1 MEIDIKQKIA
11 QYSLILAEIE
21 ARCGDETKALVI
33 LQEIGKDMRANNI
46 QQHKSYNGNYPA
58 TENQIGYLK
67 SLGAE
72 IPEGLTKRQA
82 SQLIDDLT
90 KSSEQSEE
98 MCGVPIRNP

>member
-1 MEIDIKQKIA
+1 MEIDIKQRIA

-21 ARCGDETKALVI
+21 AKCGDETKALVI

-58 TENQIGYLK
+58 TENQIAYLK
-67 SLGAE
+67 WLNAE

-98 MCGVPIRNP
+98 IVGEPIKLP